1 MNKFKDYILKNKP
14 QVGLA
19 TLGLLAVGG
28 LFYWLTKKPNDP

>member
-14 QVGLA
+14 QFGLA

-28 LFYWLTKKPNDP
+28 LIYWFAKKPKNQ